1 MTLVND
7 DPICPGWKKTR
18 TFLEQHPNVIIE
30 TGADKTGNLISTE
43 NFQECASKYRNKMDI
58 ITADGGFDFS
68 VDFNNQENMA
78 SHLILCEVFYALAL
92 QKQGGSFILKI
103 FDVFHKPTVDI
114 LYILCYYYNNVSIMK
129 PHTSRVANSEKYVVC
144 KGFKVADSSQIIEQI
159 LTLMPMLSLSSKSRC
174 DGGDSEIVSILPEE
188 HDLFFLN
195 KIEEMNAMVSFQQ
208 IENITSTL
216 SIITNHRNA
225 EKLDQY
231 KKTNINK
238 CVAWCE
244 YYEIPYNVH
253 HQTIQSTNIFL
264 HRTATAA
271 AAAAAAASV
280 ATVAMSI

>member
-1 MTLVND
+1 
-7 DPICPGWKKTR
+7 
-18 TFLEQHPNVIIE
+18 
-30 TGADKTGNLISTE
+30 
-43 NFQECASKYRNKMDI
+43 
-58 ITADGGFDFS
+58 
-68 VDFNNQENMA
+68 
-78 SHLILCEVFYALAL
+78 
-92 QKQGGSFILKI
+92 
-103 FDVFHKPTVDI
+103 
-114 LYILCYYYNNVSIMK
+114 MK